1 MVPISFNQTE
11 LSMKENIFGNQKF
24 LFTLLILQV
33 IPLLLYP
40 PSSFELTSQTWWLPA
55 VLVLMALIGSIQLFR
70 KSRAP
75 WPIYLIAFSHGFNII
90 SRLMM
95 LMPGSTAGL
104 TTDMLYFILSVV
116 ALLFSTLMLWI
127 LEMPRVRQALVG

>member
-1 MVPISFNQTE
+1 
-11 LSMKENIFGNQKF
+11 MKEKLFGNQKF

-70 KSRAP
+70 RSRVP
-75 WPIYLIAFSHGFNII
+75 WSIYLIAFSHGFNII
-90 SRLMM
+90 SRLLM
-95 LMPGSTAGL
+95 LMPGSTAG
-104 TTDMLYFILSVV
+104 TSTDGLYFILSTL
-116 ALLFSTLMLWI
+116 ALILSTLMLWI
-127 LEMPRVRQALVG
+127 LEMPRVRQVLIG